1 MIWILFIC
9 IVLALGIR
17 WINYLYWEDKFS
29 KSIYATQTNNT
40 LRETL
45 NDPGRA
51 GEAGIYFALQGFED
65 EGARFL
71 FNLYIPKANGQ
82 TTEIDIL
89 MISRNGI
96 FVYESKNY
104 SGWIFGD
111 ERRRYWYQT
120 LYAGRRRRAHKEPFY
135 NPVMQNAGHIRHLK
149 KILGQD
155 IPIMSVIVFS
165 DRCELKNIRLS
176 SGTACVVHKSDVAFR
191 TKYLMNQIGY
201 ETLSEEDID
210 RIYRLL
216 YPYTQADDHVKEMHV
231 RNIRRSRQPL
241 FTGTAAGGNAASP
254 AYNDSAIC
262 SHTACECKRDIVSAE
277 NTGAYS
283 GESAGAQPENTDPLV
298 CPLCGGKLILRTAR
312 GGKYAGGQFYGCSNF
327 PKCRYIKNVNKDT
340 PI

>member
-1 MIWILFIC
+1 MVWILLIC
-9 IVLALGIR
+9 IVSALGIR
-17 WINYLYWEDKFS
+17 WIKHLYWEDKFI
-29 KSIYATQTNNT
+29 KSIYASQTNST

-51 GEAGIYFALQGFED
+51 GEAGVYFALQGFEE
-65 EGARFL
+65 EGAKFL
-71 FNLYIPKANGQ
+71 FNLYIPKPDGQ

-89 MISRNGI
+89 MISRSGI

-120 LYAGRRRRAHKEPFY
+120 LYAGRGRSAHKEPFY

-191 TKYLMNQIGY
+191 TRYLMNQIGY
-201 ETLSEEDID
+201 DSLSEEGID
-210 RIYRLL
+210 SIYRLL

-241 FTGTAAGGNAASP
+241 YSRTAGGNAATP
-254 AYNDSAIC
+254 VYSAAAVPCTGI
-262 SHTACECKRDIVSAE
+262 TCEFSREHAPMEKAAAGESE
-277 NTGAYS
+277 NTALH
-283 GESAGAQPENTDPLV
+283 PTDTDPSV